1 MHSLGFI
8 LNGFNDRDNIK
19 YLKRII
25 HIIVFWLYAYADLL
39 YCLPKKYLGPF

>member
-8 LNGFNDRDNIK
+8 VNGFNDRDNIK

-25 HIIVFWLYAYADLL
+25 HIIVFWLYAYADLC
-39 YCLPKKYLGPF
+39 YIACRKNI